1 MSQEKACKKCSKV
14 KPLDQYYFSS
24 GKYEAQC
31 KDCRRAAIL
40 NKNHARAKTNTV
52 VDQTGVKHC
61 ATCQTTK
68 PKLEFSLRRGAI
80 DGLSSDCKTCA
91 NSRVKAYYRS
101 EVGLTSHLASRA
113 QSDRIKERTGQDCE
127 LDRAFIA
134 ELLEKQDGKCVLSGM
149 KMLADQDSSVGSRG
163 YMKPS
168 VDRVDSRKGYTKD
181 NVRLILSC
189 LNQAKGPWTDAEL
202 LRMAEA
208 WMTKRGYAVSKPQLE
223 VLS

>member
-134 ELLEKQDGKCVLSGM
+134 ELLEKQEHQKENDMREKLERAL
-149 KMLADQDSSVGSRG
+149 K
-163 YMKPS
+163 
-168 VDRVDSRKGYTKD
+168 T
-181 NVRLILSC
+181 
-189 LNQAKGPWTDAEL
+189 NQYHKENEFCINWLKEQKATD
-202 LRMAEA
+202 
-208 WMTKRGYAVSKPQLE
+208 LE
-223 VLS
+223 KTTWFNLFSIR